1 MARKSLIARQDKRLK
16 LVEKYAKLREE
27 LKEKGDYDALQK
39 LPRNSSPVRLNNRC
53 MFTGRVRSY
62 YRKFGV
68 STISFKGNGFKRRNS
83 RIKKVKLVEGENKCR
98 LQILLQ
104 IF

>member
-1 MARKSLIARQDKRLK
+1 MARKCLIARQDKRLK

-39 LPRNSSPVRLNNRC
+39 LPRNSSSVRLNNRC

-68 STISFKGNGFKRRNS
+68 SRLVLREMALKGEIPGL
-83 RIKKVKLVEGENKCR
+83 KKSSW
-98 LQILLQ
+98 
-104 IF
+104 